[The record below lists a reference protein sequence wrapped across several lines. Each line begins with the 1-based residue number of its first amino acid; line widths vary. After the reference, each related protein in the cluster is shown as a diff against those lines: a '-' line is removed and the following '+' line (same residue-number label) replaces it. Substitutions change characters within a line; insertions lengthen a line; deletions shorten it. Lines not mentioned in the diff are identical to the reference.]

1 MNFYSEK
8 CVIHCSYIAHTPKFL
23 KCCYNNAFIKVLRFQ
38 KKKKKESITT
48 LANILSFQELILE
61 MFHIYDEYSL

>member
-23 KCCYNNAFIKVLRFQ
+23 KCYNNAFIKVLRFQ
-38 KKKKKESITT
+38 KKKKKKESITT

>member
-8 CVIHCSYIAHTPKFL
+8 CVINCSYIAHTPKFL
-23 KCCYNNAFIKVLRFQ
+23 KCCYNNAF
-38 KKKKKESITT
+38 KKKKESITA